1 MSRHCTHSAKPDTLV
16 CTLPEP
22 WLYRAGRR
30 GDAITDLRYV
40 EAQLRTNPSLHHI
53 HVADSVRSA
62 ETFLSHAGITRSSRA
77 LRVLDLTSSDGIR
90 VALARFH
97 GHHAVGMDSA
107 DRLRQNISTALG
119 VHPLRYALAA
129 RTPLPSALRP
139 RQCRFDVALAY
150 LPKWTF
156 DDMSDWEF
164 LLRDL
169 ACHHM
174 AHNATIHLELPIAEI
189 VDHPNGLKAL
199 ATRFGHLHRIRSYAA
214 SGRLSPAADIHAAFT
229 NLQPFRSDC
238 RHLLR

>member
-1 MSRHCTHSAKPDTLV
+1 MRHRTHSAKPDTLV

-40 EAQLRTNPSLHHI
+40 ETRLRTNPSLRHI
-53 HVADSVRSA
+53 HVAESVRSA
-62 ETFLSHAGITRSSRA
+62 ETLLAHAGITRSSRA

-97 GHHAVGMDSA
+97 GHHAVGMDAA

-129 RTPLPSALRP
+129 QTPLPTALRP

-156 DDMSDWEF
+156 DDTSDWEH

-169 ACHHM
+169 AAFTWRTTRRSTSSCPS
-174 AHNATIHLELPIAEI
+174 L
-189 VDHPNGLKAL
+189 DHGQRTASRRSPHAS
-199 ATRFGHLHRIRSYAA
+199 AICRIRSYAA
-214 SGRLSPAADIHAAFT
+214 SGRLSADIHASFSD
-229 NLQPFRSDC
+229 LQPFRSDADTF
-238 RHLLR
+238 